1 MDTTFQRTTVCVKD
15 AFIEREKDMANVQ
28 FSPDPAIAEKQALKS
43 MNRKKAKIDFTLFCM
58 FFVGAPSF
66 SIVAAI
72 DQSRRDFETLTP
84 VAEWL
89 KSSGRPQVAQR
100 LEDMLR
106 GLQIGRNYTEK
117 RYVPHQPQ
125 IHTSIPHAPT
135 WSNGHDP
142 MTDAIRSSTEYAQ
155 NVFYQTSENF
165 DRMIRGQD

>member
-1 MDTTFQRTTVCVKD
+1 
-15 AFIEREKDMANVQ
+15 MANVQ

-72 DQSRRDFETLTP
+72 DQSMRDFQTLIP

-106 GLQIGRNYTEK
+106 GLHIGRNYTGK

-125 IHTSIPHAPT
+125 IHTSIPHAPA
-135 WSNGHDP
+135 WPNDP
-142 MTDAIRSSTEYAQ
+142 MTDAIRSSTDYAQ
-155 NVFYQTSENF
+155 NVTWQGSENF